1 MLEEVRR
8 CAEAANAKNL
18 LIDVR
23 DYTRKL
29 TVIQRLQI
37 ALAAVA
43 KLRGYRVAGVFSEAS
58 FDPQRLGQTMANN
71 RGANVATFTD
81 LAEAEA
87 WLLAAQRAG
96 EEADC
101 TRMV

>member
-8 CAEAANAKNL
+8 AAETVNAKNV

-37 ALAAVA
+37 ALAAVG
-43 KLRGYRVAGVFSEAS
+43 KLRGFRVAGVFSEAS

-71 RGANVATFTD
+71 RGANVGTFTD

-87 WLLAAQRAG
+87 WLVSAQRAG
-96 EEADC
+96 AQADC
-101 TRMV
+101 ARVV